1 MSKINLST
9 IAGALAGMAILSS
22 CSLVPEKGWI
32 LHQTSPFAGEQIV
45 YISRDGVKSENPQMH
60 LTCIVRTDNPKI
72 IYFNDQTKVYSEQS
86 LDEWQADLKKRK
98 AGVDG
103 IAKAMGD
110 PEPKPLKKTG
120 DVEIAGIKATQFTE
134 EGGTPPPAKSRDV
147 LGMRPTA
154 KQDSEF
160 YFANDISVPA
170 AFHKVSHKS
179 MNVPEN
185 NGVLLRMVVT
195 TGDGQKVTALD
206 TTSFERKDLGPET
219 FAAPTGYKR
228 VKNDMEVLM
237 GEGAG
242 QAMEGLF
249 KEFAKPE
256 TQKDMKQLFK
266 SGEAAAEYMDSV
278 NSELKAGKMPHS
290 SSQSHKD
297 MENFMKQMEQMGKDA
312 EEAEK

>member
-1 MSKINLST
+1 
-9 IAGALAGMAILSS
+9 MAILTS

-45 YISRDGVKSENPQMH
+45 YISQNGVKSENPQMH
-60 LTCIVRTDNPKI
+60 LTCIVRSDNPKI

-86 LDEWQADLKKRK
+86 IDEWQADLKKRK

-103 IAKAMGD
+103 LAKAMG
-110 PEPKPLKKTG
+110 EGEQKPLKKTG
-120 DVEIAGIKATQFTE
+120 EVEIAGLKATQFTE
-134 EGGTPPPAKSRDV
+134 EGKNPSS
-147 LGMRPTA
+147 

-160 YFANDISVPA
+160 YFANDVSVPA
-170 AFHKVSHKS
+170 AFHLVSHKS
-179 MNVPEN
+179 MSLPEN
-185 NGVLLRMVVT
+185 KGVLLRMVVT
-195 TGDGQKVTALD
+195 TVGGQKMTALD

-249 KEFAKPE
+249 NEFAKPD
-256 TQKDMKQLFK
+256 TQKGMKQLFK
-266 SGEAAAEYMDSV
+266 AGDSAHQYMDSV
-278 NSELKAGKMPHS
+278 NNELKSGKMPHS
-290 SSQSHKD
+290 SAQSKKD
-297 MENFMKQMEQMGKDA
+297 METFMRHMQEMGQ
-312 EEAEK
+312 EAEQAEK